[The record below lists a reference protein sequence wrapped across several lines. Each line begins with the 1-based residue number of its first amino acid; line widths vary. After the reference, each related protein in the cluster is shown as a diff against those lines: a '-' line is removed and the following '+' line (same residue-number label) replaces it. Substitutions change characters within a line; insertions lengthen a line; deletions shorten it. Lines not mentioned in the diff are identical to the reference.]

1 MKKKKVKE
9 ILHEMVDSLDNKYI
23 LYDLKENIFPYVIEY
38 RSKKTDNDD
47 DDLTVN
53 QIKRLDEMISR
64 PDDQEALT
72 LNEVKKSFA
81 KWLPDKDTQLK
92 REKKISIASKKK
104 LKEKLHKIVDDIKSK
119 YLLTVLLDEI
129 MPDALNKNN
138 HEQ

>member
-38 RSKKTDNDD
+38 RSKKTDKDD
-47 DDLTVN
+47 DDLTEK

-64 PDDQEALT
+64 PDDQKALT

-81 KWLPDKDTQLK
+81 KWLPDEDTQLK
-92 REKKISIASKKK
+92 REKKISKASKKK
-104 LKEKLHKIVDDIKSK
+104 LKEKLHKILDDIKSK

-129 MPDALNKNN
+129 MPDALNKNKY
-138 HEQ
+138 E

>member
-1 MKKKKVKE
+1 MKKKKVRE
-9 ILHEMVDSLDNKYI
+9 ILHEMVDSLENKYI
-23 LYDLKENIFPYVIEY
+23 LYDLKKNIFPYVIKY
-38 RSKKTDNDD
+38 RSKKTDKDD

-72 LNEVKKSFA
+72 LNEVKKSFV
-81 KWLPDKDTQLK
+81 KWLPDEDTQLK
-92 REKKISIASKKK
+92 REKKISKASKKK
-104 LKEKLHKIVDDIKSK
+104 LKEKLHKILDDIKSK

-138 HEQ
+138 HE

>member
-1 MKKKKVKE
+1 MKKKKVRE
-9 ILHEMVDSLDNKYI
+9 ILHEMVDSLENKYI
-23 LYDLKENIFPYVIEY
+23 LYDLKKNIFPYVIKY
-38 RSKKTDNDD
+38 RSKKTDKDD

-72 LNEVKKSFA
+72 LNEVKKRFV
-81 KWLPDKDTQLK
+81 KCLPDEDTQLK
-92 REKKISIASKKK
+92 REKKISKASKKK
-104 LKEKLHKIVDDIKSK
+104 LKEKLHKILDDIKSK

-138 HEQ
+138 HE